1 MAEAPKLFF
10 EEPETII
17 TRMITRYSELV
28 DKPVETQQPEALLL
42 RSIAYELVLHRAAGD
57 VAVSLMLSPFSTGA
71 MLDYLANNVGVTRL
85 ASTPAVTD
93 LEFTLVPG
101 HGTVTIPA
109 GTKVRSQDG
118 LMVFGTDMEVSAA
131 PGTDTLIVS
140 STAQTDGPQGNS
152 YAIGLISDI
161 IDAQPFVMS
170 ASNTYVTGGGAD
182 IETDEGL
189 RRRILISQN
198 QFGTAGSADAY
209 RFWALSANPS
219 IIDVAVV
226 SPKDGE
232 GDSIGGQV
240 ILYPLVP
247 GGISTPQ
254 AILDAVED
262 AVSGET
268 CRPLTDNVSVVSP
281 TKLEYVI
288 PFELVLMHGA
298 VQSTTE
304 AAVLAGIAAYVNKQ
318 SQKLGADIT
327 EAQIIAAGM
336 TPDVYAIR
344 LPGFTDIV
352 VSLTEFAVCTEI
364 NKISVTYEDINA

>member
-118 LMVFGTDMEVSAA
+118 LMVFETDMEVSAA
-131 PGTDTLIVS
+131 PGIDTLIVS

-268 CRPLTDNVSVVSP
+268 RRPLTDNVSVVSP

>member
-118 LMVFGTDMEVSAA
+118 LMVFETDMEVSAA
-131 PGTDTLIVS
+131 PGIDTLIVS

-226 SPKDGE
+226 SPKDVE

-240 ILYPLVP
+240 VLYPLVP

-268 CRPLTDNVSVVSP
+268 RRPLTDNVSVVSP

>member
-17 TRMITRYSELV
+17 TRVIARYAQEV
-28 DKPVETQQPEALLL
+28 DRPVETQQVEAILL
-42 RSIAYELVLHRAAGD
+42 RSIVYELVLHRATGD
-57 VAVSLMLSPFSTGA
+57 IAASQLLSAFANGV

-118 LMVFGTDMEVSAA
+118 LMVFETDMEVSAA
-131 PGTDTLIVS
+131 PGTDTLTVS

-189 RRRILISQN
+189 RRRIPAAQN
-198 QFGTAGSADAY
+198 QNGTAGSADAY

-268 CRPLTDNVSVVSP
+268 RRPLTDNVSVVSP

-304 AAVLAGIAAYVNKQ
+304 AAVLAGIAAYANKQ

>member
-28 DKPVETQQPEALLL
+28 DKPVETQQPEALLI

-57 VAVSLMLSPFSTGA
+57 VAVSLMLSPFSTGS

-118 LMVFGTDMEVSAA
+118 LMVFETDMEVSAA
-131 PGTDTLIVS
+131 PGTDTLTVS

-198 QFGTAGSADAY
+198 QYGTAGSADAY
-209 RFWALSANPS
+209 KFLALSANPS

-268 CRPLTDNVSVVSP
+268 RRPLTDNVSVVSP

>member
-28 DKPVETQQPEALLL
+28 DKPVETQQPEALLI

-118 LMVFGTDMEVSAA
+118 LMVFETDMEVSAA

-268 CRPLTDNVSVVSP
+268 RRPLTDNVSVVSP